1 MFTLLHKI
9 YKKKCNFQNFYY
21 MIHVRKQPTL
31 NRYSSDKF
39 PAIIDD
45 SGIDN
50 KMASNKRP
58 ASATDS
64 EEYQGFIH
72 GLSPIKISRT
82 NSKYFDFTLQ
92 INTSNY
98 KRVVCFDASKRPII
112 DSAAKGKSP
121 LKLSNYTESPS
132 RTTTGTD
139 IILNKKTVVQTARK
153 LKFLNHQPETQ
164 STTPTRNLTEVQAL
178 PVKSILSTTAK
189 VMKIEIPKVQML
201 YGNPTNLQDII
212 VVDNTNQI
220 RITLWDAS
228 VSSVQLDNTYNF
240 ENLSVRNF
248 KNETYLTTTKS
259 TKINR
264 TEDLNNAVEYE
275 ATAAEIPTT
284 IVGTVTEI
292 KITQSYMC
300 KSCTRK
306 LPEMLTEEKYNR
318 CTFCKMLQKTEN
330 FVSCLTATLNV
341 ESEDEPEDN
350 QPSKLTIFNTQIN
363 NFCTLNNKEEL
374 LKDHLKME
382 EFFLEETFA
391 FNLFDNIVDSFTVM

>member
-1 MFTLLHKI
+1 
-9 YKKKCNFQNFYY
+9 
-21 MIHVRKQPTL
+21 
-31 NRYSSDKF
+31 
-39 PAIIDD
+39 
-45 SGIDN
+45 
-50 KMASNKRP
+50 MASNKRP

-98 KRVVCFDASKRPII
+98 KRV
-112 DSAAKGKSP
+112 
-121 LKLSNYTESPS
+121 
-132 RTTTGTD
+132 
-139 IILNKKTVVQTARK
+139 
-153 LKFLNHQPETQ
+153 
-164 STTPTRNLTEVQAL
+164 
-178 PVKSILSTTAK
+178 LSTTAK

-306 LPEMLTEEKYNR
+306 FPEILTEEKYNR
-318 CTFCKMLQKTEN
+318 CTFCQMLQKTEN

-391 FNLFDNIVDSFTVM
+391 FNLFDNVVDSFTVM

>member
-31 NRYSSDKF
+31 NRHSSDKF

-178 PVKSILSTTAK
+178 PVKSI
-189 VMKIEIPKVQML
+189 
-201 YGNPTNLQDII
+201 
-212 VVDNTNQI
+212 
-220 RITLWDAS
+220 
-228 VSSVQLDNTYNF
+228 VSNF
-240 ENLSVRNF
+240 
-248 KNETYLTTTKS
+248 
-259 TKINR
+259 
-264 TEDLNNAVEYE
+264 
-275 ATAAEIPTT
+275 
-284 IVGTVTEI
+284 
-292 KITQSYMC
+292 
-300 KSCTRK
+300 RK
-306 LPEMLTEEKYNR
+306 
-318 CTFCKMLQKTEN
+318 
-330 FVSCLTATLNV
+330 
-341 ESEDEPEDN
+341 
-350 QPSKLTIFNTQIN
+350 
-363 NFCTLNNKEEL
+363 
-374 LKDHLKME
+374 
-382 EFFLEETFA
+382 
-391 FNLFDNIVDSFTVM
+391 